1 MKEKYNNLFMAALVF
16 IFIGAISFSVLYNVF
31 TKSTTISLNAIGLA
45 INCCIVFR
53 WTYNTILVEKKK
65 PQHDNIRELT
75 DYRDELAKEQSEN
88 WLLLKIYLLNTLA
101 FVTATK
107 GGFNIVTII
116 CLVSSI
122 GLGVFFAQKKP
133 MEEWDK
139 KKRDFYSFQ
148 FKTPAGNFSAGSFSY
163 KSYNQFQINA
173 NIYQL

>member
-1 MKEKYNNLFMAALVF
+1 MKEKYNNLFTAALVF

-75 DYRDELAKEQSEN
+75 DYIDELAKEQSEN

-101 FVTATK
+101 FVMATK
-107 GGFNIVTII
+107 GGFLKCNIVTII

-133 MEEWDK
+133 MEE
-139 KKRDFYSFQ
+139 
-148 FKTPAGNFSAGSFSY
+148 
-163 KSYNQFQINA
+163 
-173 NIYQL
+173 

>member
-1 MKEKYNNLFMAALVF
+1 MKEKYNNLFTAAALVF

-53 WTYNTILVEKKK
+53 WTYLVEKKK

-75 DYRDELAKEQSEN
+75 DYIDELAKEQSEN
-88 WLLLKIYLLNTLA
+88 WLLLKIYLLNTWA
-101 FVTATK
+101 FVMATK
-107 GGFNIVTII
+107 GGFRKCNIVTII

-133 MEEWDK
+133 MEE
-139 KKRDFYSFQ
+139 
-148 FKTPAGNFSAGSFSY
+148 
-163 KSYNQFQINA
+163 
-173 NIYQL
+173 